1 MGRLYRKRNRQGA
14 LLPRWYVE
22 YTDAAGKRRFK
33 AGYRDKEAT
42 KQLLARLEREAAQ
55 GREGLV
61 DPYAEANETPL
72 AQHAA
77 DFDAHLQARGVSEK
91 HRRQT
96 VRRLRAALEEMG
108 AAWPKDM
115 TTRKAERF
123 LVRLVENGASA
134 KTRNDYLAILLQFGT
149 WGVREKRWR
158 ENPFA
163 PIPRLN
169 VEADADERRALTLD
183 ELRRLCEAAKTRA
196 YREAVELYPAPD
208 AARKLKAKRLAEGE
222 ERSVIYLTAGL
233 SGLRLNEL
241 ATLTWGDLDLEAGC
255 VTVQARYAKSRRKTT
270 TPLPAEL
277 VEALRA
283 WREEAIARG
292 RPVGEGDRVFRI
304 TSKLGRHHFHLDAEA
319 AGIPRVDDAGRVL
332 VFHSLRHTYATL
344 LSRAGVAP
352 RVAQMLMRHAD
363 LKTTMR
369 TYTHLELLDARRAL
383 EALPPVMEPEEETE
397 VEELR
402 AAAGAE
408 SVAREARYVARKS
421 RPEVSKHGQTW
432 PSEAGEADS
441 RNPRFSGEN
450 SSTGGNLLP
459 RAMGVKSWRR
469 RESNPKPLVLKRRET
484 PDSSPST
491 GGADFEARYVARN
504 ERTDPQ
510 LKAVADAWPGLPQA
524 IRNAILALVDSAK
537 GEAPK

>member
-1 MGRLYRKRNRQGA
+1 MGSVFKRKKRNGEHSEKYFVA
-14 LLPRWYVE
+14 YV
-22 YTDAAGKRRFK
+22 DAAGRRRVK
-33 AGYRDKEAT
+33 AAYRDKRASE
-42 KQLLARLEREAAQ
+42 QLLAQLEREAAQ
-55 GREGLV
+55 GREGLT

-96 VRRLRAALEEMG
+96 VKRLRAALKEMG
-108 AAWPKDM
+108 AAWPKHL

-134 KTRNDYLAILLQFGT
+134 KTRNDYLAVLLQFGA

-196 YREAVELYPAPD
+196 YRQAVANFPD
-208 AARKLKAKRLAEGE
+208 PDRARKLKAKRLAEGE
-222 ERSVIYLTAGL
+222 ERSVVYLTAGL

-241 ATLTWGDLDLEAGC
+241 MTLTWGDLDLEAGC

-277 VEALRA
+277 VDALRA
-283 WREEAIARG
+283 WREEAIARR

-304 TSKLGRHHFHLDAEA
+304 TTELSHHHFPRDAEA
-319 AGIPRVDDAGRVL
+319 AGIPRVDDAGRVV

-383 EALPPVMEPEEETE
+383 EALPPVMERVEAEAEEA
-397 VEELR
+397 ELR
-402 AAAGAE
+402 VAAGGESALAHALAVSAPGGAKPVKSCQDEPRGAE
-408 SVAREARYVARKS
+408 S
-421 RPEVSKHGQTW
+421 Q
-432 PSEAGEADS
+432 
-441 RNPRFSGEN
+441 NPRFSCEN
-450 SSTGGNLLP
+450 GSTGGNMRP
-459 RAMGVKSWRR
+459 RAMRVKKCRP
-469 RESNPKPLVLKRRET
+469 RESNPHGQKPT
-484 PDSSPST
+484 WS
-491 GGADFEARYVARN
+491 
-504 ERTDPQ
+504 
-510 LKAVADAWPGLPQA
+510 
-524 IRNAILALVDSAK
+524 
-537 GEAPK
+537 